1 MKTRIITAAVLLC
14 IFIPV
19 VLLSHTFVY
28 VVFAAALALVGAYEM
43 LSCMKMS
50 KNLKVLVPS
59 LVYSVLST
67 SLTRAGNFDKILI
80 CLTAIYLFALLALSV
95 FGSEKEREKLP
106 ESVFAAM
113 MIIYITFGFSMLVA
127 VRDAVNGIFLFPIA
141 YAAAWVSDTGA
152 YFVGLKFGKRKLIP
166 EISPKKTVEGF
177 IGGLASCVIVVMIYA
192 SFVGIF
198 SPVTP
203 NYFWIFFCSVILSA
217 ASVVGDLIAS
227 MIKRRYKV
235 KDYSHIFPGHG
246 GVLDRFDSI
255 LATAS
260 LTYILTSIMPLFE

>member
-43 LSCMKMS
+43 LSCMKTS
-50 KNLKVLVPS
+50 KNLKILIPS
-59 LVYSVLST
+59 LLYSVLT
-67 SLTRAGNFDKILI
+67 VSLTRVENFDKALV

-95 FGSEKEREKLP
+95 FGNEKDRENLSETA
-106 ESVFAAM
+106 FAAL
-113 MIIYITFGFSMLVA
+113 MIVYITFGFSMLVA
-127 VRDAVNGIFLFPIA
+127 VRDASNGVFLFPIA

-177 IGGLASCVIVVMIYA
+177 VGGLASCVIVVMIYA

-217 ASVVGDLIAS
+217 ASVAGDLIAS
-227 MIKRRYKV
+227 MVKRKYKI
-235 KDYSHIFPGHG
+235 KDYSHLFPGHG

-255 LATAS
+255 IATAT
-260 LTYILTSIMPLFE
+260 LTYILTSITPLFN